1 MKNNKNDRIVLERDT
16 SLPKERFSQIKQLK
30 NLEIQK
36 SSKKLS
42 NSQSKSKI
50 KSLNNEN
57 QLDNNINSNDNDNN
71 SKKINKKSNTKSK
84 EAQNACTQVNFYK
97 EIMES
102 EIKNTLLQYEE
113 REKEMKLKIKDLL
126 KTIQDIKSENLQ
138 IILSLKKNL
147 NEKIQLVNN
156 LKALNFAMKKQLEKE
171 KNNTNNKNNKNNQI
185 EIKKKKIKNNSLNK
199 NNNKMEHIEIN
210 ESINNKLNNR
220 LNNINDEIINS
231 KSIFISD
238 YYSKKNGFKLCEL
251 NDINNQNNRYNNN
264 DIINIIENDKKDNSI
279 YEKKVP
285 EIILNNS
292 LNYQNKNKSNFILK
306 DVYRNNK
313 YKINKSKSN
322 ITRLKIERIEPN
334 VFLKSIS
341 YNKRKEIINK
351 NQIDYSLKVCNN
363 KYLKNINNKEKRVL
377 SAKLLNI
384 KDFSNVDNS
393 KFGKTFYKLKLN

>member
-138 IILSLKKNL
+138 IILSLKKKL

-171 KNNTNNKNNKNNQI
+171 KNNTNNKNNQI

-210 ESINNKLNNR
+210 ESINNK

-264 DIINIIENDKKDNSI
+264 NIINIIENDKKDNSI

-285 EIILNNS
+285 
-292 LNYQNKNKSNFILK
+292 NKNKSNFILK

-363 KYLKNINNKEKRVL
+363 KYLKNINHKEKRVL

>member
-138 IILSLKKNL
+138 IILSLKKKL

-171 KNNTNNKNNKNNQI
+171 KNNTNNKNNQI

-210 ESINNKLNNR
+210 ESINNKLNNK
-220 LNNINDEIINS
+220 LNNINDEIEIINS

-285 EIILNNS
+285 
-292 LNYQNKNKSNFILK
+292 NKNKSNFILK

-363 KYLKNINNKEKRVL
+363 KYLKNINHKEKRVL

-384 KDFSNVDNS
+384 KDFSNVDDS

>member
-138 IILSLKKNL
+138 IILSLKKKL

-171 KNNTNNKNNKNNQI
+171 KNNTNNKNNQI

-285 EIILNNS
+285 
-292 LNYQNKNKSNFILK
+292 NKNKSNFILK

-363 KYLKNINNKEKRVL
+363 KYLKNINHKEKRVL

-384 KDFSNVDNS
+384 KDFSNVDDS

>member
-138 IILSLKKNL
+138 IILSLKKKL

-171 KNNTNNKNNKNNQI
+171 KNNTNNKNNQI

-199 NNNKMEHIEIN
+199 NINKMEHIEIN
-210 ESINNKLNNR
+210 ESINNKLNNK
-220 LNNINDEIINS
+220 LNNINDEIEIINS

-285 EIILNNS
+285 
-292 LNYQNKNKSNFILK
+292 NKNKSNFILK

-363 KYLKNINNKEKRVL
+363 KYLKNINHKEKRVL

-384 KDFSNVDNS
+384 KDFSNVDDS

>member
-138 IILSLKKNL
+138 IILSLKKKL

-171 KNNTNNKNNKNNQI
+171 KNNKNNKNNQI

-210 ESINNKLNNR
+210 ESINNKLNNK

-279 YEKKVP
+279 YEKKV
-285 EIILNNS
+285 
-292 LNYQNKNKSNFILK
+292 QNKNKSNFILK

-363 KYLKNINNKEKRVL
+363 KYLKNINHKEKRVL

-384 KDFSNVDNS
+384 KDFSNVDDS
-393 KFGKTFYKLKLN
+393 KFGKTFYKFKLN

>member
-138 IILSLKKNL
+138 IILSLKKKL

-171 KNNTNNKNNKNNQI
+171 KNNTNNKNNQI

-220 LNNINDEIINS
+220 LNNINDEIEIINS

-285 EIILNNS
+285 
-292 LNYQNKNKSNFILK
+292 NKNKSNFILK

-363 KYLKNINNKEKRVL
+363 KYLKNINNKEKRIL

-384 KDFSNVDNS
+384 KDFSNVDDS